1 MKTQTTKKSQ
11 VIGCRVNFQEY
22 DKLEVKCIE
31 EGKKISQ
38 VLKQAVRE
46 YLTNMSHQII
56 DGRVVV
62 DWVSGDPEGS

>member
-46 YLTNMSHQII
+46 YLTKKN
-56 DGRVVV
+56 
-62 DWVSGDPEGS
+62 

>member
-22 DKLEVKCIE
+22 DKLEVKRIE

-46 YLTNMSHQII
+46 YLTKKN
-56 DGRVVV
+56 
-62 DWVSGDPEGS
+62 

>member
-1 MKTQTTKKSQ
+1 MTNKKKDMTQTNTKQKTAVKKSQ

-46 YLTNMSHQII
+46 YLTKKN
-56 DGRVVV
+56 
-62 DWVSGDPEGS
+62 